1 MRKKEKNTYAYS
13 YQEIRKYESLMLLLA
28 LGNDKV
34 TLDDYYNAIFDS
46 DKDRLYD
53 FFKLDTKKEKLDFE
67 KVTNTFDTALGYSQI
82 PYEYYNRNSFSIKE
96 LTELTGQDHKIKVFN
111 MALTNMVE
119 YTKEHKDFP
128 LEQNLLLLEIIH
140 NTVLNTGY
148 NDYDAKTHKET
159 YEEDFSKK
167 LIDTNNK
174 YIEFLSEFYNKDT
187 KEIKKI
193 MASDSHNNKLWLMYT
208 LSEDSNFYTE
218 NQEKEYKEV
227 KALRDKFPVL
237 EAIAYTGSYND
248 IVKWNNF
255 EKNSYQYQKAKCFS
269 LKK

>member
-1 MRKKEKNTYAYS
+1 
-13 YQEIRKYESLMLLLA
+13 
-28 LGNDKV
+28 
-34 TLDDYYNAIFDS
+34 
-46 DKDRLYD
+46 
-53 FFKLDTKKEKLDFE
+53 
-67 KVTNTFDTALGYSQI
+67 
-82 PYEYYNRNSFSIKE
+82 
-96 LTELTGQDHKIKVFN
+96 
-111 MALTNMVE
+111 
-119 YTKEHKDFP
+119 
-128 LEQNLLLLEIIH
+128 
-140 NTVLNTGY
+140 
-148 NDYDAKTHKET
+148 
-159 YEEDFSKK
+159 
-167 LIDTNNK
+167 
-174 YIEFLSEFYNKDT
+174 
-187 KEIKKI
+187 